1 MSIMSRTPSLFALIA
16 MTFLVALVSP
26 FVVNAEEGSVTLI
39 TIDPQGVVEVN
50 VTAPIEPGIHWFE
63 CPVEPIPMTMTVSVD
78 GGIIPAIYQNNSVVI
93 VSDRSGYVTI
103 NYIANATLEGGELR
117 FWYGSAKEATL
128 VVPPNVILTSLPEGL
143 VKAYLDSDGRL
154 HIVFKGPCSVSF
166 VMGERSQLQA
176 QAPTTPGQAP
186 VAPTMPLSVLL
197 PYVIAALVVAVVGAL
212 AYKVARRA
220 RGSPPSAEYLDEV
233 DKEILE
239 KIRERGGEVIQ
250 SVLYKELNIPKATL
264 WRHVRRLERLGYVAV
279 ERVGR
284 DNKVR
289 LLK

>member
-1 MSIMSRTPSLFALIA
+1 MMSRTPSLFALIT

-26 FVVNAEEGSVTLI
+26 LVVNAEGGSVTLI

-78 GGIIPAIYQNNSVVI
+78 GKTIPAIYQNNSVVV

-128 VVPPNVILTSLPEGL
+128 IVPPNVILTSLPEGL

-154 HIVFKGPCSVSF
+154 HIAFKGPCSISF
-166 VMGERSQLQA
+166 VVGERARPQA
-176 QAPTTPGQAP
+176 QAPATPSQAP
-186 VAPTMPLSVLL
+186 VTPTTPLSNFL
-197 PYVIAALVVAVVGAL
+197 PYVIVALVVVVAGAL
-212 AYKVARRA
+212 AYKVARRK
-220 RGSPPSAEYLDEV
+220 RGSPPLAEYLDEV

-239 KIRERGGEVIQ
+239 RIKEHGGEVVQ
-250 SVLYKELNIPKATL
+250 SVLYRELQIPKATL

-279 ERVGR
+279 ERMGR